1 MGRFVFSRVEI
12 CLGRF
17 RGYNVDSARILGGV
31 ERRVR
36 YRFELFKIA
45 HNATDP
51 YPVQVSCVGLFGAI
65 KDNNVLIN
73 FLKTNTEQDTPF
85 TVTDPQ
91 DNQFDRITDAILLV
105 ASSQDDF
112 MFVLEKIL
120 ASPRTERTLHSL
132 IARTND
138 MGLEPV
144 GR

>member
-1 MGRFVFSRVEI
+1 M
-12 CLGRF
+12 
-17 RGYNVDSARILGGV
+17 
-31 ERRVR
+31 
-36 YRFELFKIA
+36 
-45 HNATDP
+45 
-51 YPVQVSCVGLFGAI
+51 
-65 KDNNVLIN
+65 
-73 FLKTNTEQDTPF
+73 
-85 TVTDPQ
+85 TDPQ